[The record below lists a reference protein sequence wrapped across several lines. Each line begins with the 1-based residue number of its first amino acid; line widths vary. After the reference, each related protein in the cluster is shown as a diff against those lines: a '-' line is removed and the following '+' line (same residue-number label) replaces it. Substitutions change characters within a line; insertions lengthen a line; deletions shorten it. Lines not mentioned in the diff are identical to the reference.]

1 MSDKKSV
8 HAHQA
13 VFADKNIVVRSIAF
27 DPATGRLALAID
39 EKHDNVGLYYVTVI
53 FGSGHS
59 ARIDYNGGNSR
70 RNKRPFADT
79 PRQNDTVKGINV
91 VCVRD

>member
-8 HAHQA
+8 YAHQA
-13 VFADKNIVVRSIAF
+13 VFADKNIVVRSISF
-27 DPATGRLALAID
+27 DPAAGRLALMID
-39 EKHDNVGLYYVTVI
+39 EKHNNVGLYHITVI

-70 RNKRPFADT
+70 RNKRLFAET
-79 PRQNDTVKGINV
+79 PRQNDTVKGIKV